1 MSQSVTVARYIG
13 MTVLLLIRQLAIGG
27 AERQLVSLAC
37 ELKTRRIDVHV
48 AVFYG
53 GGVLESELIDCGIPI
68 IFLNK
73 SSRWDIFSFAWT
85 FVRAVGTIRPTII
98 YSFLTGPNLCAL
110 IARIRFPKQIIFW
123 GVRASADDHI
133 LRQNDWLVRLA
144 FWVSIRF
151 SRVPNSIITN
161 SSKSRDT
168 LVAFGVPSPQIV
180 VVSNGVDT
188 ERFRRHIKKGLDF
201 RASLGIDVSE
211 LLIGIVARIDPVKDH
226 NTFISGAAIFLKEHP
241 NTRFLVIGDG
251 DPEYI
256 KQLQSCSPARQ
267 LAKNLLWLGEQ
278 RDMVSVYN
286 ALNLNTLTSTS
297 EGFPNSL
304 LEAMACGIPCVS
316 SNVGDVGLIVE
327 DQKLLFPAGDILG
340 LVESWRHALAIKS
353 APDLHYD
360 DIVKRVI
367 DNFSKEKMT
376 EKTIEVFLA
385 HTRERSMS

>member
-1 MSQSVTVARYIG
+1 
-13 MTVLLLIRQLAIGG
+13 
-27 AERQLVSLAC
+27 
-37 ELKTRRIDVHV
+37 
-48 AVFYG
+48 
-53 GGVLESELIDCGIPI
+53 
-68 IFLNK
+68 
-73 SSRWDIFSFAWT
+73 
-85 FVRAVGTIRPTII
+85 
-98 YSFLTGPNLCAL
+98 
-110 IARIRFPKQIIFW
+110 
-123 GVRASADDHI
+123 ADDHI

-201 RASLGIDVSE
+201 RASLGIDAAE
-211 LLIGIVARIDPVKDH
+211 LLIGIVARIDPIKDH
-226 NTFISGAAIFLKEHP
+226 RTFFSGAAILLQEHP

-251 DPEYI
+251 NPEYI
-256 KQLQSCSPARQ
+256 KQLQSCSTARQ
-267 LAKNLLWLGEQ
+267 LAKNLLWIGEQ

-286 ALNLNTLTSTS
+286 ALDLNTLTSTS
-297 EGFPNSL
+297 EGFPNTI

-340 LVESWRHALAIKS
+340 
-353 APDLHYD
+353 
-360 DIVKRVI
+360 
-367 DNFSKEKMT
+367 
-376 EKTIEVFLA
+376 
-385 HTRERSMS
+385 